1 MAKAKRFI
9 AGIYNYCDRWC
20 ERCPYTA
27 RCRVYRDTERAAR
40 RHRERGEE
48 ANDPD
53 LLAEDVSRSFEK
65 AQRLLERHAKPTGS
79 DLEEMAPDG
88 AAELAER
95 QARQDLD
102 AHPMIRGARHYMK
115 LCGKLLAELGRI
127 FNQARDDAES
137 RAAFMDV
144 ASEADQLA
152 RVREALDILAWDH
165 ALICA
170 KVRRALRGK
179 RKADVEEDPDLHD
192 AAMSDAAGSAFV
204 ARRSLIRSQA
214 ALTEIH
220 DWDAEHRDQVIDLL
234 VTTERIQRALE
245 GLIPEAVTFS
255 WPPSEEE

>member
-40 RHRERGEE
+40 RHRERGE
-48 ANDPD
+48 D
-53 LLAEDVSRSFEK
+53 
-65 AQRLLERHAKPTGS
+65 
-79 DLEEMAPDG
+79 PDG
-88 AAELAER
+88 AAELAKR
-95 QARQDLD
+95 RAQQDLD
-102 AHPMIRGARHYMK
+102 AHPMIRGARQYMK

-152 RVREALDILAWDH
+152 RVREALDILSWDH

-179 RKADVEEDPDLHD
+179 RKADEEEDPDLHD

-234 VTTERIQRALE
+234 VTSERIQRALE
-245 GLIPEAVTFS
+245 GLIPEAATFS
-255 WPPSEEE
+255 WPPSDEE